1 MDRNISHATL
11 IRYLTL
17 ATFIFLAVPYVIF
30 FFGWLHWWLAIAMTV
45 ICVLPIV
52 WEWKRPNPESKPEE
66 AVGVSIMGWQIW
78 IVAGAAFVLV
88 IISGIGGWG
97 YQNADWEKHNT
108 LLRDLIEQP
117 WPVMYQFDSVQL
129 PLVYY
134 FAYYLP
140 AALIGK
146 LFGWAAA
153 NHALLLESWLGLSLV
168 FLWGVALI
176 KRSWWKAALLVGGF
190 AGMDILGYL
199 LTAPAASMLMGEPT
213 KFFNFEWWSFGW
225 NYPSF
230 DRVLFWTPNQGFAG
244 WLVMSLI
251 LHEMLN
257 GERKYAIWYLG
268 LTTFWSP
275 FITLGLLPFV
285 IADWVSEPRTL
296 PGLVRNYGL
305 PNLCG
310 VLLGG
315 LIALLYASKFYPL
328 PPEVSGKIVAT
339 FFFSLAQDSME
350 VIAGLTLLVLF
361 WLLECGLYG
370 ILTWKLLDPDHK
382 RSRWIVAVGLIVLGL
397 LPFYQYGYYNDL
409 LQKASVPA
417 LFALSILA
425 GRAVLGQANKRGQR
439 VALMALL
446 AVGLVTSSI
455 NIGLQVEGIIKNGT
469 LWHLP
474 ASSQVST
481 LWELQQ
487 KEEASAFAIE
497 GLEYTSFISQYIG
510 SCEAPFFQWFVKQRP
525 AGALSFSKIKSIE
538 SESSQRPERSE

>member
-17 ATFIFLAVPYVIF
+17 GTFIFLAVPHLIF
-30 FFGWLHWWLAIAMTV
+30 FSGWLHWWVAIPMTV
-45 ICVLPIV
+45 IGLLPIV
-52 WEWKRPNPESKPEE
+52 WEWRQWHPIPKLEGTAGDFITKWRIS
-66 AVGVSIMGWQIW
+66 
-78 IVAGAAFVLV
+78 IVAGLALALVLL
-88 IISGIGGWG
+88 SGIGGWG
-97 YQNADWEKHNT
+97 LQNVDWEKHNT
-108 LLRDLIEQP
+108 LLRDLIEQS
-117 WPVMYQFDSVQL
+117 WPVMYQFDSLQL

-146 LFGWAAA
+146 LFGWVAA
-153 NHALLLESWLGLSLV
+153 NHALLIESWLGLSLV
-168 FLWGVALI
+168 LLWGVALI
-176 KRSWWKAALLVGGF
+176 KHSWWKAALLVGGF

-230 DRVLFWTPNQGFAG
+230 DRVLFWTPNQGLAG
-244 WLVMSLI
+244 WLAMALI

-257 GERKYAIWYLG
+257 GERKYTIWYLG

-275 FITLGLLPFV
+275 FITFGLLPFV
-285 IADWVSEPRTL
+285 IADWVSDPRTL
-296 PGLVRNYGL
+296 PAWVRNYGL

-315 LIALLYASKFYPL
+315 LTGLLYAAKFYPL
-328 PPEVSGKIVAT
+328 PPAVSGKIVAT

-350 VIAGLTLLVLF
+350 VIAGLILLVLF

-370 ILTWKLLDPDHK
+370 FLAWKILDADDK
-382 RSRWIVAVGLIVLGL
+382 RSRLILAVGLVFLGL

-425 GRAVLGQANKRGQR
+425 GRAVLGLANRSRLQ
-439 VALMALL
+439 VTLMVLL
-446 AVGLVTSSI
+446 AIGFITSSI
-455 NIGLQVEGIIKNGT
+455 NIGLQVEGILKNGA
-469 LWHLP
+469 LWRLP

-481 LWELQQ
+481 LWELQE
-487 KEEASAFAIE
+487 KEEAQAFKIE

-510 SCEAPFFQWFVKQRP
+510 SSEAPFFQWFVKQ
-525 AGALSFSKIKSIE
+525 
-538 SESSQRPERSE
+538 